1 MEAKL
6 AITVLLTVSILIAT
20 TAIHFESLRGLWHAV
35 AKGGENRRLKII
47 VALPAVI
54 FVHLIEI
61 GLYAGVYALAIG
73 PLQLGHFAPLRPIS
87 GLDLVYYAAETYSAL
102 GYGDILP
109 VGYLRLIVSVSPLN
123 GLLLLASSGSFLFL
137 LIQDDFVDNLTPDF
151 GPPDD
156 STARSSLSRPRL
168 SQCQRHR
175 EEEGGAAAG
184 AAFNPD
190 LATQVLDDTAAD
202 GEA

>member
-6 AITVLLTVSILIAT
+6 AITVLLTFSILIAT
-20 TAIHFESLRGLWHAV
+20 TAIHFESLRSLWRAI
-35 AKGGENRRLKII
+35 AKGGANRRLKMI

-73 PLQLGHFAPLRPIS
+73 PLHLGHFAPLRPIS
-87 GLDLVYYAAETYSAL
+87 GLDLVYYASETYSAL

-123 GLLLLASSGSFLFL
+123 GLLLLAWSGSFLFL
-137 LIQDDFVDNLTPDF
+137 LIQDDFVDNFTP
-151 GPPDD
+151 
-156 STARSSLSRPRL
+156 
-168 SQCQRHR
+168 
-175 EEEGGAAAG
+175 
-184 AAFNPD
+184 
-190 LATQVLDDTAAD
+190 
-202 GEA
+202 